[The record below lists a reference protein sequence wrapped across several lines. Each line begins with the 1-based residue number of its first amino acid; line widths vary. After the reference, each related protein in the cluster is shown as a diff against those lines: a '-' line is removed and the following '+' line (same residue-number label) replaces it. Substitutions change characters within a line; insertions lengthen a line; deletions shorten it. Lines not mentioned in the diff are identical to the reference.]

1 MGGFCMERI
10 LTPTNYELI
19 PLNDLTNVRF
29 YTSVDTGSYIASHW
43 HDAVEIIY
51 LLEGE
56 LMITVENSSFR
67 ISAGQCVMIT
77 PNQIH
82 STLCTRPNR
91 AIVFQIPVAF
101 MEKFIPDVKQMLHL
115 SNGQLG
121 TVLFAIPIGQ
131 LLMMAFSGILVS
143 RFGSKKMLVL
153 SEVLYVLVLFC
164 IGSSTTVFHL
174 ILSLIAF
181 GMMANLMNIATN
193 TQACLVEKMYGRN
206 IMSSFHGLWSLGGFS
221 GGIIGAIFANT
232 LLPIDVHF
240 GTILAL
246 SILIVAVGFRSL
258 INDAMAKAEE
268 EDVPKFSFKTI
279 DPILFLL
286 GLMGFAGMFC
296 EGTVY
301 DWSSVYFSSV
311 VKPDE
316 AFIRAGYVAGMGAM
330 TLGRFMADGFVTK
343 YGPARVLKVCGGL
356 ILGGLW
362 LAAALPYLIPATLG
376 FLLVGFGISSSV
388 PICYSIAGKLG
399 TIKASIAITIVS
411 SISFFGFLVG
421 PPVIGWLAEATGLRI
436 AISIAACLG
445 LMIAFVAA
453 KVGKRL
459 S

>member
-1 MGGFCMERI
+1 M
-10 LTPTNYELI
+10 TVS
-19 PLNDLTNVRF
+19 LNHLGDLARKRVAVAAYYF
-29 YTSVDTGSYIASHW
+29 VPGVVFASW
-43 HDAVEIIY
+43 A
-51 LLEGE
+51 
-56 LMITVENSSFR
+56 SR
-67 ISAGQCVMIT
+67 
-77 PNQIH
+77 
-82 STLCTRPNR
+82 
-91 AIVFQIPVAF
+91 
-101 MEKFIPDVKQMLHL
+101 IPDVKQMLYL

-131 LLMMAFSGILVS
+131 LLMMAFSGVLVS
-143 RFGSKKMLVL
+143 KFGSRKMILL
-153 SEVLYVLVLFC
+153 AEVLYAFVLFC
-164 IGSSTTVFHL
+164 MGSSSTVFQL
-174 ILSLIAF
+174 ILSLVAF

-221 GGIIGAIFANT
+221 GGIIGAVLVMS
-232 LLPIDVHF
+232 LLI
-240 GTILAL
+240 IA
-246 SILIVAVGFRSL
+246 IGFRYL
-258 INDAMAKAEE
+258 VDDATAKAEE

-301 DWSSVYFSSV
+301 DWSGVYFSSV

-343 YGPARVLKVCGGL
+343 YGPARVLKVCGAL

-421 PPVIGWLAEATGLRI
+421 PPVIGWLAEATGLRT

-453 KVGKRL
+453 KVGKRI

>member
-1 MGGFCMERI
+1 
-10 LTPTNYELI
+10 
-19 PLNDLTNVRF
+19 
-29 YTSVDTGSYIASHW
+29 
-43 HDAVEIIY
+43 
-51 LLEGE
+51 
-56 LMITVENSSFR
+56 MI
-67 ISAGQCVMIT
+67 
-77 PNQIH
+77 
-82 STLCTRPNR
+82 
-91 AIVFQIPVAF
+91 
-101 MEKFIPDVKQMLHL
+101 
-115 SNGQLG
+115 
-121 TVLFAIPIGQ
+121 
-131 LLMMAFSGILVS
+131 
-143 RFGSKKMLVL
+143 
-153 SEVLYVLVLFC
+153 
-164 IGSSTTVFHL
+164 
-174 ILSLIAF
+174 
-181 GMMANLMNIATN
+181 
-193 TQACLVEKMYGRN
+193 LVEKMYGRN

-221 GGIIGAIFANT
+221 GGIIGAVFANT
-232 LLPIDVHF
+232 LLPIEVHF
-240 GTILAL
+240 GAVLVMSL
-246 SILIVAVGFRSL
+246 LIIAFGFRYL
-258 INDAMAKAEE
+258 VDDATAKAEE

-301 DWSSVYFSSV
+301 DWSGVYFSSV

-316 AFIRAGYVAGMGAM
+316 VFIRAGYVAGMGAM
-330 TLGRFMADGFVTK
+330 TLGRFLADGFVTK

-362 LAAALPYLIPATLG
+362 LAAALPYLISATLG

-453 KVGKRL
+453 KVEKRI

>member
-1 MGGFCMERI
+1 MTVS
-10 LTPTNYELI
+10 LSNLSN
-19 PLNDLTNVRF
+19 LSDLARKRVAVAAYYF
-29 YTSVDTGSYIASHW
+29 VPGVVFASW
-43 HDAVEIIY
+43 A
-51 LLEGE
+51 
-56 LMITVENSSFR
+56 SR
-67 ISAGQCVMIT
+67 
-77 PNQIH
+77 
-82 STLCTRPNR
+82 
-91 AIVFQIPVAF
+91 
-101 MEKFIPDVKQMLHL
+101 IPDVKQMLHL

-246 SILIVAVGFRSL
+246 SILIVAVGFRFL

-316 AFIRAGYVAGMGAM
+316 AFIRAGYVAVLDGAIIKTEKETKPIAEKAILIAKETVSTKKTAKAERTGNTGRIELPLCLNPLDRPRQM
-330 TLGRFMADGFVTK
+330 VSSEHGKKAITEYQIISESERITSESENTFNESNRIDESERSINESRKYTRIVFYPLTGRTHQLRVHAAHPEGLGC
-343 YGPARVLKVCGGL
+343 P
-356 ILGGLW
+356 ILGDELYGKKADRL
-362 LAAALPYLIPATLG
+362 YLHAEYIE
-376 FLLVGFGISSSV
+376 FRH
-388 PICYSIAGKLG
+388 PIYGDILCIQK
-399 TIKASIAITIVS
+399 
-411 SISFFGFLVG
+411 
-421 PPVIGWLAEATGLRI
+421 EADFHKKI
-436 AISIAACLG
+436 
-445 LMIAFVAA
+445 
-453 KVGKRL
+453 
-459 S
+459 

>member
-1 MGGFCMERI
+1 MTSFEQAR
-10 LTPTNYELI
+10 
-19 PLNDLTNVRF
+19 DLRRKRLAVAAYYF
-29 YTSVDTGSYIASHW
+29 VPGAVFASW
-43 HDAVEIIY
+43 A
-51 LLEGE
+51 
-56 LMITVENSSFR
+56 SR
-67 ISAGQCVMIT
+67 
-77 PNQIH
+77 
-82 STLCTRPNR
+82 
-91 AIVFQIPVAF
+91 
-101 MEKFIPDVKQMLHL
+101 IPDVKHMLGL

-131 LLMMAFSGILVS
+131 LLMMAFSGVLVNK
-143 RFGSKKMLVL
+143 FGSKKMLVL
-153 SEVLYVLVLFC
+153 SEVLYAAVLVG
-164 IGSSTTVFHL
+164 IGGSSSVFHL
-174 ILSLIAF
+174 ILALVGF

-206 IMSSFHGLWSLGGFS
+206 IMSSFHGLWSLGGFA

-232 LLPIDVHF
+232 ILPIEVHF
-240 GTILAL
+240 GAILVMSLA
-246 SILIVAVGFRSL
+246 IVAAGFRYL
-258 INDAMAKAEE
+258 VNDATAQAEE

-279 DPILFLL
+279 DPVLFLL

-330 TLGRFMADGFVTK
+330 TLGRFLADGFVTK
-343 YGPARVLKVCGGL
+343 YGPSRVLKTCGAL
-356 ILGGLW
+356 ILVGLW

-421 PPVIGWLAEATGLRI
+421 PPVIGWLSEATNLRI
-436 AISIAACLG
+436 ALSIAACLG
-445 LMIAFVAA
+445 LMIAFISI
-453 KVGKRL
+453 KVSKRL
-459 S
+459 KEE

>member
-1 MGGFCMERI
+1 MTVS
-10 LTPTNYELI
+10 LSNLSN
-19 PLNDLTNVRF
+19 LSDLARKRVAVAAYYF
-29 YTSVDTGSYIASHW
+29 VPGVVFASW
-43 HDAVEIIY
+43 A
-51 LLEGE
+51 
-56 LMITVENSSFR
+56 SR
-67 ISAGQCVMIT
+67 
-77 PNQIH
+77 
-82 STLCTRPNR
+82 
-91 AIVFQIPVAF
+91 
-101 MEKFIPDVKQMLHL
+101 IPDVKQMLHL

-153 SEVLYVLVLFC
+153 SEVLYALVLFC

-240 GTILAL
+240 GTILVL
-246 SILIVAVGFRSL
+246 SILIIAVGFRFL

-399 TIKASIAITIVS
+399 TIKRASPLPSFRASVS
-411 SISFFGFLVG
+411 SVSL
-421 PPVIGWLAEATGLRI
+421 
-436 AISIAACLG
+436 
-445 LMIAFVAA
+445 
-453 KVGKRL
+453 
-459 S
+459 

>member
-1 MGGFCMERI
+1 MTVS
-10 LTPTNYELI
+10 LSNLSN
-19 PLNDLTNVRF
+19 LSDLARKRVAVAAYYF
-29 YTSVDTGSYIASHW
+29 VPGVVFASW
-43 HDAVEIIY
+43 A
-51 LLEGE
+51 
-56 LMITVENSSFR
+56 SR
-67 ISAGQCVMIT
+67 
-77 PNQIH
+77 
-82 STLCTRPNR
+82 
-91 AIVFQIPVAF
+91 
-101 MEKFIPDVKQMLHL
+101 IPDVKQMLHL

-153 SEVLYVLVLFC
+153 SELLYVLVLFC

-232 LLPIDVHF
+232 LLPINVHF

-246 SILIVAVGFRSL
+246 SILIVAVGFRFL

-421 PPVIGWLAEATGLRI
+421 PPVIGWFAEATGLRI